1 MSIALAL
8 NGLNKLTTFTTVLT
22 GLTAISSGL
31 LALTIYNKT
40 LPIPICKIDIK
51 ENDSDY
57 TKEKASL
64 SIESANGTY
73 IDIKGIKHN
82 NIECLERKGYYI
94 NKHILGAVTNEKLF
108 SIYPINRKQF
118 YDDCQECDVSTKISY
133 KNNWGQIIEE
143 EFKWCGSMY

>member
-51 ENDSDY
+51 ETDNDH
-57 TKEKASL
+57 TKENASL

-73 IDIKGIKHN
+73 IDIKDIKHN

-94 NKHILGAVTNEKLF
+94 NKHIWGAVTNEKLF
-108 SIYPINRKQF
+108 SIYPIINRKKILQF
-118 YDDCQECDVSTKISY
+118 FCRETKLFFLEKRTTKKVR
-133 KNNWGQIIEE
+133 KNLLQCS
-143 EFKWCGSMY
+143 F